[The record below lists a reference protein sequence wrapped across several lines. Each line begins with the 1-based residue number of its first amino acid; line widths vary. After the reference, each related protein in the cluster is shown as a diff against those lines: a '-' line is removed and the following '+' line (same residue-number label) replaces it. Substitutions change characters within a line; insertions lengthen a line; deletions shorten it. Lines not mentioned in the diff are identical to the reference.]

1 VTFFREATEQ
11 HARRKNIHKYRR
23 LLDTDLTAEQR
34 RFVERRL
41 AEEYAALERL
51 TGSVKPKEGES

>member
-41 AEEYAALERL
+41 AEEYAERL